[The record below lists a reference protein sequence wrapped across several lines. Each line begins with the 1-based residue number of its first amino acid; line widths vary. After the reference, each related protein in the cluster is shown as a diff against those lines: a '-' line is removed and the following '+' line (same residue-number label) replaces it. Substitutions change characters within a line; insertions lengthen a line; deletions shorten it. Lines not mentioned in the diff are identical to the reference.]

1 VGFLIHTELRC
12 TVNHT
17 SDLQKL
23 VWKGVTWINLTED
36 RDKQQAVVNMV
47 MNLHIQYNARYT
59 LTS

>member
-1 VGFLIHTELRC
+1 M
-12 TVNHT
+12 
-17 SDLQKL
+17 DLPKL

-47 MNLHIQYNARYT
+47 MNLRIQYNAENT